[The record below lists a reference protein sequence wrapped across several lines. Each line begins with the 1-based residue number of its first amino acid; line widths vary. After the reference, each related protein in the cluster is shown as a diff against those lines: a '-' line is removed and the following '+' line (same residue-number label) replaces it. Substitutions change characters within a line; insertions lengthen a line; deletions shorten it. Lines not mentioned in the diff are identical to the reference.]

1 MTASKMDVAVIIP
14 ALNEEEAIG
23 QVIAE
28 LPAGLASDVIVVDN
42 GSTDGTASAAQ
53 AAGARVVSEPR
64 RGYGSACLRGMA
76 ELRDPDAV
84 VFMDGDHSDYPEE
97 APLLLEPIAG
107 DRADLVVG
115 SRALGVRDRGAL
127 TPQQVWGNRLAC
139 FLIRVLFGHRYTDL
153 GPFRAI
159 RYRSLLELG
168 MCDRDY
174 GWTVEMQ
181 IRALRHRLRVVEVPV
196 RYRPRIGVS
205 KISGTL
211 RGSLLAGYK
220 IITTILR
227 YAWR

>member
-1 MTASKMDVAVIIP
+1 M
-14 ALNEEEAIG
+14 
-23 QVIAE
+23 
-28 LPAGLASDVIVVDN
+28 
-42 GSTDGTASAAQ
+42 
-53 AAGARVVSEPR
+53 
-64 RGYGSACLRGMA
+64 
-76 ELRDPDAV
+76 
-84 VFMDGDHSDYPEE
+84 
-97 APLLLEPIAG
+97 
-107 DRADLVVG
+107 
-115 SRALGVRDRGAL
+115 
-127 TPQQVWGNRLAC
+127 
-139 FLIRVLFGHRYTDL
+139 RVLFGHRYTDL

-181 IRALRHRLRVVEVPV
+181 IRALRHKLRVVEVPV

-220 IITTILR
+220 ITTTILR